1 MLALV
6 SSELKL
12 HWAKGNLLKTV
23 FFFSGIYTETVWI
36 SLGMVRIFLLII
48 EEKKKELSVVV
59 FTSWY
64 VQSGSTALETRCI
77 WFMLCITKQKEKT

>member
-48 EEKKKELSVVV
+48 EEKKKKSCLLWCLPPDMFKVEAQLWKLDA
-59 FTSWY
+59 FDLCC
-64 VQSGSTALETRCI
+64 AL
-77 WFMLCITKQKEKT
+77 

>member
-48 EEKKKELSVVV
+48 EEKKKSCLLWCLPPDMFKVEAQLWKLDA
-59 FTSWY
+59 FDLCC
-64 VQSGSTALETRCI
+64 AL
-77 WFMLCITKQKEKT
+77 